1 MKKIILSLLLTL
13 NLLSAE
19 ETNIDAL
26 LGKIE
31 KKTDLSSK
39 TKLENGG
46 ISTIYTRE
54 DLRKMQAKTLKDILK
69 SLSPIGYKE
78 NRYGL
83 SDPYFM
89 GTTHPF
95 VSSSIRIFMDDQE
108 LSTGLY
114 GSGMITYGNIE
125 LNFIDHVEIYT
136 GNPTYEFST
145 EPTYILIKLY
155 SKKAQKDAGSKV
167 SAQVGNFGD
176 SLFSIYNTGEFD
188 KGWSY
193 FAYASQNNDKRE
205 KYTSHSTELSRDTQT
220 THVFASIYDD
230 KNKIL
235 IDAGKVAKD
244 SFIDKSLDATP
255 QDATIKYD
263 SLHIGYNGE
272 HKNLSY
278 LLSYDYLHTKTNF
291 SDDVTPLA
299 QRNYMFPLASVNT
312 VSKSYVISS
321 ELKYSYTTETNKF
334 ISGLKYRFKG
344 FKYDTYELNGFN
356 VPRTGN
362 TKQTIATAFVE
373 NQYSLQKNSIITTGV
388 SASQVHNNNSV
399 QDYDNLLMYRVGHTY
414 TTQNFVFKSIY
425 SHVELTLDPYL
436 VNSLFIVP
444 GKKDITKQ
452 NLFLEDIIY
461 QKESNKYELIL
472 SLLRTKNQLVPN
484 INSGLLEN
492 YKKTIEVKSALFKW
506 TYEYRQFDKLY
517 IDAEYNTIDNIPGG
531 YSVKNSMRQYKA
543 TVRNLNT
550 YKKFDFFNELLY
562 FRDTIQKEN
571 FYDYSAGVVY
581 HANEDLSVSLKATN
595 ILNRAQTT
603 SYYRVDPNTFQPEAP
618 LQISP
623 IDRHI
628 MLSME
633 YLF

>member
-13 NLLSAE
+13 NILSAE
-19 ETNIDAL
+19 ETDIDAI
-26 LGKIE
+26 LGNIE

-46 ISTIYTRE
+46 ISTIYTRD
-54 DLRKMQAKTLKDILK
+54 DLIRMQAKTLKDLLK
-69 SLSPIGYKE
+69 SLYPVGYTE
-78 NRYGL
+78 NKYGL
-83 SDPYFM
+83 SDPYFL
-89 GTTHPF
+89 GTNHPF
-95 VSSSIRIFMDDQE
+95 VSSSMRIFIDNQE
-108 LSTGLY
+108 LSAGLY
-114 GSGMITYGNIE
+114 GSGMILYGNIE

-145 EPTYILIKLY
+145 EPTFILIKLY
-155 SKKAQKDAGSKV
+155 SKKAQKDAGSKL

-176 SLFSIYNTGEFD
+176 SLFSFYNSAELD

-193 FAYASQNNDKRE
+193 FAYASQNNDKRK
-205 KYTSHSTELSRDTQT
+205 KYISHSTELSRDTQT

-230 KNKIL
+230 NNKIL
-235 IDAGKVAKD
+235 IDAGKVVKD
-244 SFIDKSLDATP
+244 TFIDQSLDATP
-255 QDATIKYD
+255 QDATMKYD

-272 HKNLSY
+272 HKNFSY
-278 LLSYDYLHTKTNF
+278 LLSYDYLHAKTNF
-291 SDDVTPLA
+291 SDDVTPLT
-299 QRNYMFPLASVNT
+299 QKLPVASFDT
-312 VSKSYVISS
+312 KSKSYVISS
-321 ELKYSYTTETNKF
+321 ELKYSYKTEVNKL
-334 ISGLKYRFKG
+334 ITGLKYRYKG
-344 FKYDTYELNGFN
+344 FKYDTIVLNGFN
-356 VPRTGN
+356 LPRTGN
-362 TKQTIATAFVE
+362 TYQTIATAFVE

-388 SASQVHNNNSV
+388 SASQVHNNNSA

-414 TTQNFVFKSIY
+414 TTQNFVLKSIY

-436 VNSLFIVP
+436 VNSIFIVP

-472 SLLRTKNQLVPN
+472 SLLRTKNQLMPN
-484 INSGLLEN
+484 LQSGLLEN
-492 YKKTIEVKSALFKW
+492 YSKTLEVKSALLKW
-506 TYEYRQFDKLY
+506 THEYNQFDKLY
-517 IDAEYNTIDNIPGG
+517 VSGEYDNFANIPLI
-531 YSVKNSMRQYKA
+531 NRLNQYRVTA
-543 TVRNLNT
+543 RNLNT

-562 FRDTIQKEN
+562 FRDSAQNEN
-571 FYDYSAGVVY
+571 FYDFGTGVIY

-603 SYYRVDPNTFQPEAP
+603 SYSRVNPQTFQSEEP
-618 LQISP
+618 LKISP

-628 MLSME
+628 MLSIE